1 MFAHTSGQEYIAI
14 IFYFLKT
21 SLLCTDDPPQKK
33 NQWLDKINTKITG
46 WVKENRTENL
56 KQFYPSL
63 LHTLSSD
70 YHWRKHVTE
79 WKSQMLSPS

>member
-33 NQWLDKINTKITG
+33 
-46 WVKENRTENL
+46 EPMAR
-56 KQFYPSL
+56 
-63 LHTLSSD
+63 
-70 YHWRKHVTE
+70 
-79 WKSQMLSPS
+79 